1 MDFYLHFVTN
11 TEFSSKMYYRF
22 SRSFLYSSLEILFP
36 EMPILEKG
44 IKKKKKT
51 NEKSKRRDT
60 AVLRTKQLRLAGQTH
75 R

>member
-44 IKKKKKT
+44 IKKKKK
-51 NEKSKRRDT
+51 N
-60 AVLRTKQLRLAGQTH
+60 Q
-75 R
+75 